1 MEKELPKTT
10 KVVIIGG
17 GIAGCSVAYHLAKQ
31 GWKDIVL
38 LERDQLTSGTTWH
51 AAGLVSQL
59 GATAT
64 ITKLRKYSLDLY
76 KELEKKT
83 ELSSG
88 LKLHGAI
95 SIATTKPRFQEL
107 LRQAT
112 TAQLFDVNVEVL
124 DIKKIKE
131 LYPIINKENVVGG
144 IHMPLDGQADP
155 VGITNVL
162 AKAAKMEGAEII
174 EKCPVD
180 KILIKNQRITG
191 VQTAKGII
199 NCEFIVLTAGMWSRQ
214 IAEEVGVSVPLYPN
228 EHFYILTEPMKDLPK
243 KLPVLRDFDA
253 CLYLK
258 EDAGKLLVGVFE
270 PNAKNAFKNLDKIPN
285 DFSFGE
291 FPEDF
296 EHFEPFLSA
305 AIKRLPIL
313 EKTGIRKF
321 FSGPESFT
329 PDTNYLL
336 GEVPEIRNFYV
347 CCGFNSMGIA
357 TAGGAGRV
365 TAEWMM
371 NGSINED
378 LFNEDIRRFEKFHSS
393 KKFIME
399 RVTETLGDLYGMHWP
414 YKQHKTSRNQK
425 LLPYHEELKR
435 AGACFGAVAGYERPM
450 WFAINGTEAKY
461 KYSYNYQNW
470 YPSAEYETINVRK
483 NVGLFDLTPF
493 SKFELKGPKAHIELQ
508 RICAANIKNE
518 KGRTTY
524 TQMLNKD
531 GGIEADLTVVCL
543 DQNYFRIISSAAV
556 REHDKHHIL
565 KHLDPDVEFKD
576 VTEDYACLGVFGP
589 KSRRLMTDIA
599 GKNFDNEDFPFG
611 TSKNIKITNI
621 TVWAQR
627 LSYVGELGW
636 EIYIPMKN
644 AKIIYEKII
653 HEGQKYQICQAGVHA
668 MDILRMEKGYLH
680 WGHDITPEE
689 NPFEAGLKFAVSF
702 KKNVDFIG
710 KEALAK
716 KKSHQPQKKLA
727 MFTLKDSKPGFPL
740 LLHDEPILNEGK
752 IIGRTTSGN
761 YSFNYKKNMAFG
773 YINSDLELNMFI
785 GKSLE
790 IEVEKTKYESSIEMQ
805 PLHDPENRLLK
816 S

>member
-17 GIAGCSVAYHLAKQ
+17 GIAGCSVAYHLAKL

-88 LKLHGAI
+88 LKQHGAI

-131 LYPIINKENVVGG
+131 LYPIINEENVIGG

-162 AKAAKMEGAEII
+162 AKAAKMEGAKII
-174 EKCPVD
+174 EKCPVA

-191 VQTAKGII
+191 VQTAKGVI

-321 FSGPESFT
+321 FAGPESFT

-336 GEVPEIRNFYV
+336 GEVPEVRNFYV
-347 CCGFNSMGIA
+347 CCGFNSIGIA
-357 TAGGAGRV
+357 SAGGAGRV

-371 NGSINED
+371 NGNINED
-378 LFNEDIRRFEKFHSS
+378 LFNADIRRFEKFHSS

-461 KYSYNYQNW
+461 EYSYNYQNW
-470 YPSAEYETINVRK
+470 YPSVEYETINVRK

-493 SKFELKGPKAHIELQ
+493 SKFELKGPKAHSELQ

-589 KSRRLMTDIA
+589 KSRGLMTDIA
-599 GKNFDNEDFPFG
+599 GKYFDNEDFPFG
-611 TSKNIKITNI
+611 TSKNIKIMNI

-636 EIYIPMKN
+636 ELYIPMEN

-653 HEGQKYQICQAGVHA
+653 HEGQKYQICHAGVHA

-689 NPFEAGLKFAVSF
+689 NPFEAGLKFTVSF

-710 KEALAK
+710 KEALTK
-716 KKSHQPQKKLA
+716 KKNHQPQKKLA
-727 MFTLKDSKPGFPL
+727 MLTLKDSKPGFPL
-740 LLHDEPILNEGK
+740 LLHDEPILKEGK
-752 IIGRTTSGN
+752 IVGRTTSGN

-773 YINSDLELNMFI
+773 YISSDLELNLFI

-805 PLHDPENRLLK
+805 PLHDPENKLLK